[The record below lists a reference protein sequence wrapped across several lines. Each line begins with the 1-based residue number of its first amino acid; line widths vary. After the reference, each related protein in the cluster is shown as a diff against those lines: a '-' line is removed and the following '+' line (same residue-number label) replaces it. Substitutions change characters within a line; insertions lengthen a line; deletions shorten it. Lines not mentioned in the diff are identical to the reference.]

1 VTIGHDPSG
10 APSEV
15 DPQQL
20 ASGAVSNERRLKR
33 VARVVFLV
41 LLGGSLALW
50 THLRMPRDLRVD
62 VDLSSALPGDLSEVE
77 VVIAQDGQPVVRKE
91 MRYGPSGAPA
101 ALHLEVRAR
110 PGDFDLEITL
120 VDRFLHAQR
129 TRRHVRLREGETP
142 VVRVEWQ
149 DLAR

>member
-1 VTIGHDPSG
+1 VTIRPDPSTS
-10 APSEV
+10 PREV
-15 DPQQL
+15 EPQQL
-20 ASGAVSNERRLKR
+20 ASGAASNERRLKLA
-33 VARVVFLV
+33 ARVVFLV

-62 VDLSSALPGDLSEVE
+62 VDLSSALPGQLAEVE

-91 MRYGPSGAPA
+91 MRYGPSGAPG

-110 PGDFDLEITL
+110 PGDFDIEITL
-120 VDRFLHAQR
+120 IDRFRRAQR